1 MNLGQKSFLMTG
13 LVLRS
18 FTCGWGFDPNT
29 ERSVA
34 MVTNPR
40 YSCRSAPKQVCWWH
54 HQIRHL
60 PCCPC
65 SLSRRQLAEWGRP
78 LALLSGCVRY
88 SRLLTGMSALCC
100 LLPVHKATHRYRTA
114 LTSTLQ
120 PWQKLNCIPA
130 SLQSLCRFGFYFLF
144 LLFLFSACGGIRFA
158 IISVIITHD
167 GCTSRNTVVP
177 QMPRTEI
184 TETDFKPT
192 FVLSVVHRA
201 VCVFCRSVKSWHEC
215 WSGAIHHVDVDK

>member
-1 MNLGQKSFLMTG
+1 MTG

-18 FTCGWGFDPNT
+18 FTCGWSFDPNT

-65 SLSRRQLAEWGRP
+65 SLSGRQLAEWGRP

-100 LLPVHKATHRYRTA
+100 LLPVHKATHHYQTA
-114 LTSTLQ
+114 MTSILQ

-130 SLQSLCRFGFYFLF
+130 SLQSFTSCLHKKKVSPKCRFALFFCFCCFYVLLVVASVSPLF
-144 LLFLFSACGGIRFA
+144 PSLSHMMVALA
-158 IISVIITHD
+158 
-167 GCTSRNTVVP
+167 
-177 QMPRTEI
+177 
-184 TETDFKPT
+184 ETQ
-192 FVLSVVHRA
+192 
-201 VCVFCRSVKSWHEC
+201 
-215 WSGAIHHVDVDK
+215 

>member
-1 MNLGQKSFLMTG
+1 MTG

-18 FTCGWGFDPNT
+18 FTCGWSFDPNT

-40 YSCRSAPKQVCWWH
+40 YSCRNAPKQVCWWD

-65 SLSRRQLAEWGRP
+65 SLSGRQLAEWGRP

-100 LLPVHKATHRYRTA
+100 LLPVHKATHHYRTA
-114 LTSTLQ
+114 MISTLQ
-120 PWQKLNCIPA
+120 LWQKLNCIPA
-130 SLQSLCRFGFYFLF
+130 SLPKLYI
-144 LLFLFSACGGIRFA
+144 LLAQQNKVS
-158 IISVIITHD
+158 
-167 GCTSRNTVVP
+167 
-177 QMPRTEI
+177 
-184 TETDFKPT
+184 
-192 FVLSVVHRA
+192 SVVWFFFWFVSA
-201 VCVFCRSVKSWHEC
+201 VFIFCLWWHLFRHYFRHFHT
-215 WSGAIHHVDVDK
+215 WWLH